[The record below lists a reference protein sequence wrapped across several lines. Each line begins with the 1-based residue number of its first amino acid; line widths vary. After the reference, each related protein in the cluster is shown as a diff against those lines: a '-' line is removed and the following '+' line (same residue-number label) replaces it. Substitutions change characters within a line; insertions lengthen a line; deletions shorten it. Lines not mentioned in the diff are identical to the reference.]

1 MRKFLLSTIAL
12 LMAVATMAGNG
23 SSKANAIDFDW
34 ANGNTHEA
42 GTLWYR
48 VNLSPI
54 SGMVDPTLALY
65 LTNLTDETAKVD
77 VTVSATV
84 TFLGQSR
91 TETQDLN
98 YLLNAGDY
106 KIFSKNVKQ
115 LLELGV
121 TDIYLELASDK
132 EIFLSA
138 KKYEQSEIV
147 DEACTKAISFDWAGV
162 EVTADSIWY
171 LMDLTEIKDQGDK
184 KLNFVVTN
192 LGAENAKVYFDL
204 SLDCPASNVLSYEWD
219 IPAGGE
225 MTEEFGKIFI
235 NNLDGNHV
243 YLKLKTNQ
251 ELNLKVDSVKV
262 EVIPENMREN
272 WSEDVT
278 LEVGKQYTFAGTKDF
293 VVNLS
298 ALAAGRGQGTE
309 FVVTNNAA
317 GKAKLT
323 KYISLTNPVEE
334 APITKV
340 LEVEAGASVTK
351 KISKLDAVTADKVY
365 VRFEADQ
372 EVTIEVK
379 HIVVN
384 EEVMN
389 AKPIVISTCE
399 TSEKL
404 DWNSVITQK
413 GAVTKWYEIDL
424 ASIKQNDEH
433 LQLSFTNKTENIV
446 VVMGEIL
453 ATCGAKDTIPYVV
466 PLLPG
471 QTVSQAINY
480 NMFAL
485 LPHPKHFYVSA
496 TVIPTTATSITDF
509 KDVRSKDD
517 IMAFVPTDLEMM
529 QAAEVELVASTVS
542 ALVDPTACNDA
553 ATILRGVKYE
563 QAGGTTKWYRV
574 TDDLLNSLSLIPDLA
589 FINNGKKAANVTIAA
604 TVDCEHATF
613 GMSTISVPTW
623 ADLTVYP
630 SRLIGNLLDKALNGD
645 VKEMY
650 LQVTTDQPIAF
661 GIDINYGFG
670 FGCDDA
676 RKFNWETGAT
686 IKAGDFQW
694 LEFDIT
700 SAKKNEQQVRLTLT
714 NESNSLAWVAMLV
727 SLTCPF
733 EVAVPV
739 VFPIPAGMS
748 VDKVIDYSY
757 FASTRL
763 DQLYVALVTEENI
776 SVKAVAEK
784 AQASAGDMAACANA
798 VEVKNGEAYVHNP
811 GTTWYKFDGSLFS
824 DISRLPKFRYA
835 AEGTTSVT
843 FGATVGCEYNIAT
856 RGTIKLPTTKGLEVS
871 FRMPG
876 AIFEALKRV
885 DNGEVDVVYLEL
897 TTDKQIKWGMD
908 MEYAGGCEKATV
920 LDFNQPIDI
929 DLQAGKDIWY
939 QVDLKQLKA
948 MGDKRINFNLNN
960 ASNEAVEVEIEVTPT
975 CPLLV
980 SAIKTVSVPAN
991 TNVPGFFPASTV
1003 TNLYDEVIAKFNVPE
1018 KISNNL
1024 PSQLQDDMVYFVRV
1038 RANGDLHIDNEGGDA
1053 PETVEP
1059 GCDKATLLDITSEI
1073 DVNDLETGWYVVDMT
1088 TITSDFTLKFINT
1101 SGANQ
1106 TLDMDFYSGCD
1117 TVAENMKDNWL
1128 TSYKDLVVP
1137 TTGLEQFVPYSMI
1150 ASYITMDEL
1159 YIYLVKEEGG
1169 EVDMACASAI
1179 LIDPTQP
1186 FEIKIEAG
1194 KEQWFKIAPQVFE
1207 NFNKNLRVKAVADKN
1222 ITVECA
1228 VATSCPALAI
1238 VPRSFDIVDDLSVDT
1253 LLTAGMIDMAW
1264 EKYGNKVEGID
1275 TAYIR
1280 VLANGNMTL
1289 QVTPEDVVIPEV
1301 PEGCE
1306 NATELDFSKT
1316 IKLSELKTGWYHVDL
1331 TPIKNG
1337 SVKKVSIN
1345 NDLGKETGVK
1355 FDIFRNCD
1363 PSSFLYTYTHAFSI
1377 GLFEQSIPSAAL
1389 SMLGS
1394 VDELY
1399 IYLTMDVDI
1408 LTCED
1413 AIEFDWTKGAVHAAD
1428 DTQWYHF
1435 DINPVKDNAQQVK
1448 LTFTNHS
1455 DNLSIVY
1462 GEVALHCP
1470 HKYSIPYALVVPAGM
1485 SIDKVVDYS
1494 VFAASRVEELYVKV
1508 HSTET
1513 IELGASSE
1521 SALVFDNTPCEN
1533 AAVVTSGVEYKQSAG
1548 TSWYK
1553 FSKELFMNTGK
1564 LPKFYFTTEAE
1575 GLTTITLGATVG
1587 CEYNIATKTIAV
1599 LPGSLNYAMVVPE
1612 QLFDVL
1618 DKMVNDEV
1626 TEVYVEMTTDKPVH
1640 FSVDMINN
1648 TDDACHSAELISI
1661 ENGIKLE
1668 ANVDKWYKIDFDVLK
1683 AMKSDL
1689 AVTVINPSGQP
1700 VDVDMELSPTCPVVI
1715 SLNKS
1720 ITIPGF
1726 SEATKII
1733 SQSLIAKIPGIPFY
1747 VRFTASADVEIQFS
1761 EYERVED
1768 PTVCQDAI
1776 SYIWGTDLKL
1786 TGNEDAWYKLAIAD
1800 LRGKNCDIT
1809 LSVTNTTT
1817 DTVSAAFE
1825 LYDTCPVDLP
1835 IVSMDKVEAAPN
1847 KTTTKTVSSSYL
1859 PDDVDTLYLHIRPTD
1874 ELIVNLSST
1883 CLPDPVLEYAYDT
1896 IADNICAN
1904 TEYVSPITSEK
1915 HMIATAVETWNDTVH
1930 VSAILDSVYTF
1941 VITPIVAPEVMTD
1954 PILASIY
1961 GTLPVLT
1968 PGKVP
1973 AVDVNAIIN
1982 YYAAIDTETIADVVS
1997 VEWDNTTVDC
2007 DATTHA
2013 MTLTVVD
2020 ACGNVLTSVHT
2031 FPVAA
2036 RKPGN
2041 VTNAYICSGDN
2052 YVWLG
2057 KPYNATGTYNVTLQD
2072 VNGCDSVETL
2082 NLTVLPGVQVS
2093 HDVDTICFGESYTW
2107 AVTGEIIHGQKA
2119 GTITR
2124 QVKENNFLGCDSI
2137 EANLSLVVLPE
2148 AKEEKLYASICLGE
2162 SYTWAANG
2170 QTYTP
2175 AAAGEYTYIY
2185 ITYQANGC
2193 VDTEYT
2199 LTLSAY
2205 EDASV
2210 NLNPVTLCYGE
2221 KYTWTLDG
2229 VTEVYDKSG
2238 TYTRQLSGCNATVTL
2253 ILTIL
2258 NEIPVTKFDTV
2269 VCYGEEVN
2277 WNGKTYNTT
2286 GQYTEVLSSQ
2296 HTGCDSVVTMNLTVL
2311 PKVADVYVYDT
2322 ICNGQTYTWQG
2333 KQYTTATT
2341 DQITLFDAN
2350 GCEYTEYLVLTVT
2363 QVPDVVEYDTICEGT
2378 GFMWENTMYFPTTS
2392 TKYTA
2397 EVTEPNG
2404 CKYSK
2409 TVYLTV
2415 LPITETIIRE
2425 TLCEGDSIL
2434 WQGQYITTAG
2444 DYTVALPSIHGC
2456 DSIVN
2461 LNVSFIPNGVD
2472 SVIYETICD
2481 NMTYQWNG
2489 ETLTQSGEYTK
2500 VLSGCNASVTL
2511 NLTVLSKPADKVT
2524 DVTLCS
2530 GETYTWLV
2538 NGVTYNA
2545 SATETVTKQD
2555 ANGCEYK
2562 EILNLTILPAPAD
2575 KVTDVTLCAGETY
2588 TWIVNGVTY
2597 NASATETVTKQDAN
2611 GCEYKEILN
2620 LTILPATVYEPVE
2633 QMTLCYG
2640 ESTVWNGITCNASKT
2655 YTYAVKNVLGCDSVV
2670 YTLNLTVLPA
2680 IKTVIEEVAIC
2691 YGETYS
2697 WHGKVYAATGMYPD
2711 TLVGAN
2717 NCDSIVTLHLI
2728 VMDEILPTVVNDT
2741 ICYGDTYTWNGNVL
2755 NTIGQYQDTLQST
2768 ITGCDSIVTLNL
2780 TVLAEIPVQTETASI
2795 PYGTTYTWAVN
2806 NQTYAATGIYSDTL
2820 TTAHGCDSVWI
2831 LDLTVENPVLVYAYD
2846 TINAFVCDGNVYE
2859 DPITKEQHIISSLV
2873 PSTLKWNDTVHVSAV
2888 LDSVY
2893 TINVTPVVAPMVM
2906 TDAIIATIP
2915 GATPVL
2921 TAGLMPDVTG
2931 TVAAIEAYYASID
2944 TEAISDVVSVA
2955 WDAANVNTAVPCGA
2969 TEFVMT
2975 LVVED
2980 ECDNVL
2986 TTVLTFPV
2994 APSASGSVENI
3005 TICHGETYTWL
3016 ANGVTYNASTTET
3029 VTLSNVNGCDSVVTL
3044 NLTVLPAIPV
3054 TYENAMICYG
3064 EDYPWYGGVYSATGQ
3079 YSVTLQSAQ
3088 GCDSV
3093 LTLNLVVLP
3102 EVVTLPAQDTT
3113 ICYGESFTWHG
3124 MTCDASKTYT
3134 YKEKNVLGC
3143 DSLIHTLNV
3152 HVLPAAYEV
3161 TKDTLVCAGETFVWN
3176 GQTCDATKAYTHT
3189 VKNVLGCD
3197 SIVYTLNVEFLPAAY
3212 DVTKDTLVCAGETF
3226 IWYGQTCDATK
3237 AYTHTVKNVLG
3248 CDSINYT
3255 LNVEMLPAAYDVTK
3269 DTVVCY
3275 GESFTWYGQTCDATK
3290 AYTHT
3295 VKNVLGCDSI
3305 NYTLN
3310 VEVLPAAYDV
3320 TKDTVVCYGES
3331 FTWYGQTCDATK
3343 TYTHTVKNVLGCDS
3357 INYTLN
3363 VEVLADAVTEYE
3375 EILVC
3380 ESDFP
3385 YEWRGEVLTAPGTYT
3400 VVEQYAA
3407 TGCDSVIHVLSIQT
3421 YVFSIPAV
3429 VTDPIAV
3436 CGNPVDVTA
3445 ATADIEAHIASESN
3459 YAPNATITWYIQ
3471 NNGTW
3476 VALTDQLLKGT
3487 DESVTLKYV
3496 ITSDCGELSDT
3507 FDAIPVEMPTPAND
3521 VDMDNI
3527 PVVSKYDNR
3536 VLLLHL
3542 NAILATHGW
3551 TPEPAD
3557 VKWYRVVNELDTYGE
3572 PGDDEFTGITGHY
3585 FNYADA
3591 SVMTGQYYA
3600 LIVHTTEGNADECDA
3615 YLRTEVITCTV
3626 NKVAPRLLSNV
3637 ARPDDNLTLINLNPE
3652 MITEIRVYSTT
3663 GELMA
3668 TYTADQVEEY
3678 IFKAAHV
3685 SGYYMVDVETQNDK
3699 VTLRYVVK

>member
-48 VNLSPI
+48 VNLSLI
-54 SGMVDPTLALY
+54 RGMVDPTLALY
-65 LTNLTDETAKVD
+65 LTNLTDEIAKVD

-84 TFLGQSR
+84 TFLGQSK

-98 YLLNAGDY
+98 YSLNAGDY

-138 KKYEQSEIV
+138 KKYEQFEIV
-147 DEACTKAISFDWAGV
+147 DEACTKAKDFKLMGENVPAGETWYRMNLA
-162 EVTADSIWY
+162 EVAADNQ
-171 LMDLTEIKDQGDK
+171 LD
-184 KLNFVVTN
+184 FVVANQGTVDAN
-192 LGAENAKVYFDL
+192 VAFTI
-204 SLDCPASNVLSYEWD
+204 SLDCPASTVWGHNWT
-219 IPAGGE
+219 IAGGDK
-225 MTEEFGKIFI
+225 MKEEFGRIFI
-235 NNLDGNHV
+235 DELAGGYV
-243 YLKLKTNQ
+243 YVKLVTDQPLKLSVEEKPAPPV
-251 ELNLKVDSVKV
+251 LNVTWDVD
-262 EVIPENMREN
+262 E
-272 WSEDVT
+272 T
-278 LEVGKQYTFAGTKDF
+278 LVAGEEYTFDGEF
-293 VVNLS
+293 VFDVAMTTLT
-298 ALAAGRGQGTE
+298 APRGMKAE
-309 FVVTNNAA
+309 FVVTNNGTADA
-317 GKAKLT
+317 TLT
-323 KYISLTNPVEE
+323 KQISFANPVKTT
-334 APITKV
+334 IDKV
-340 LEVEAGASVTK
+340 LPVTAGTSVTK
-351 KISKLDAVTADKVY
+351 EVMNNMAGLVKGEKAY
-365 VRFEADQ
+365 VRFVADQ
-372 EVTIEVK
+372 EVTVK
-379 HIVVN
+379 LNYVVVD
-384 EEVMN
+384 EEIMN

-517 IMAFVPTDLEMM
+517 IMAFVPTDLEVM

-1053 PETVEP
+1053 PEEIVP
-1059 GCDKATLLDITSEI
+1059 GCDNATPLDIMHEI
-1073 DVNDLETGWYVVDMT
+1073 DVKDLATGWYVVDMT
-1088 TITSDFTLKFINT
+1088 TITGDFTLKFINT
-1101 SGANQ
+1101 TGSNQ

-1117 TVAENMKDNWL
+1117 SVEATMKENWL
-1128 TSYKDLVVP
+1128 TSYENLVVP
-1137 TTGLEQFVPYSMI
+1137 TTGLEQYVPYSMI
-1150 ASYITMDEL
+1150 SSYITMDEL

-1222 ITVECA
+1222 ITVECSA
-1228 VATSCPALAI
+1228 ATSCPAL
-1238 VPRSFDIVDDLSVDT
+1238 VTVDKSFDIVDGLSVDT

-1264 EKYGNKVEGID
+1264 DKYGNKVEGID

-1363 PSSFLYTYTHAFSI
+1363 PSSFLYTYTHAFSV
-1377 GLFEQSIPSAAL
+1377 GLFDQSIPSAAL

-1455 DNLSIVY
+1455 DNLAIVY

-1513 IELGASSE
+1513 IELAARSE
-1521 SALVFDNTPCEN
+1521 SALVFDNTPCDN
-1533 AAVVTSGVEYKQSAG
+1533 AQEVVSGVEYKQAAG

-1612 QLFDVL
+1612 QLFDVF
-1618 DKMVNDEV
+1618 DKMVSDEV

-1776 SYIWGTDLKL
+1776 NYIWGTDLKL

-1874 ELIVNLSST
+1874 DLIVNLSST

-1896 IADNICAN
+1896 IADYICAN

-1930 VSAILDSVYTF
+1930 VSATLDSVYTF

-1954 PILASIY
+1954 SILASIY

-1968 PGKVP
+1968 PGQVP
-1973 AVDVNAIIN
+1973 TVDVTPIIN
-1982 YYAAIDTETIADVVS
+1982 YYAANDTETIADVVS
-1997 VEWDNTTVDC
+1997 VAWDNIAVDC

-2020 ACGNVLTSVHT
+2020 TCGNVLTSVHD

-2036 RKPGN
+2036 RKPGS
-2041 VTNAYICSGDN
+2041 VTNAYICDGDN
-2052 YVWLG
+2052 YIWKG
-2057 KPYNATGTYNVTLQD
+2057 QAYDSTGVYTMTLQD
-2072 VNGCDSVETL
+2072 VNGCDSVVTL
-2082 NLTVLPGVQVS
+2082 NLTVLP
-2093 HDVDTICFGESYTW
+2093 
-2107 AVTGEIIHGQKA
+2107 
-2119 GTITR
+2119 
-2124 QVKENNFLGCDSI
+2124 
-2137 EANLSLVVLPE
+2137 
-2148 AKEEKLYASICLGE
+2148 
-2162 SYTWAANG
+2162 
-2170 QTYTP
+2170 
-2175 AAAGEYTYIY
+2175 
-2185 ITYQANGC
+2185 
-2193 VDTEYT
+2193 
-2199 LTLSAY
+2199 
-2205 EDASV
+2205 
-2210 NLNPVTLCYGE
+2210 
-2221 KYTWTLDG
+2221 
-2229 VTEVYDKSG
+2229 
-2238 TYTRQLSGCNATVTL
+2238 ATV
-2253 ILTIL
+2253 
-2258 NEIPVTKFDTV
+2258 N
-2269 VCYGEEVN
+2269 
-2277 WNGKTYNTT
+2277 
-2286 GQYTEVLSSQ
+2286 
-2296 HTGCDSVVTMNLTVL
+2296 
-2311 PKVADVYVYDT
+2311 
-2322 ICNGQTYTWQG
+2322 
-2333 KQYTTATT
+2333 
-2341 DQITLFDAN
+2341 
-2350 GCEYTEYLVLTVT
+2350 
-2363 QVPDVVEYDTICEGT
+2363 
-2378 GFMWENTMYFPTTS
+2378 
-2392 TKYTA
+2392 
-2397 EVTEPNG
+2397 
-2404 CKYSK
+2404 
-2409 TVYLTV
+2409 
-2415 LPITETIIRE
+2415 
-2425 TLCEGDSIL
+2425 
-2434 WQGQYITTAG
+2434 
-2444 DYTVALPSIHGC
+2444 
-2456 DSIVN
+2456 
-2461 LNVSFIPNGVD
+2461 
-2472 SVIYETICD
+2472 
-2481 NMTYQWNG
+2481 
-2489 ETLTQSGEYTK
+2489 
-2500 VLSGCNASVTL
+2500 
-2511 NLTVLSKPADKVT
+2511 
-2524 DVTLCS
+2524 
-2530 GETYTWLV
+2530 
-2538 NGVTYNA
+2538 
-2545 SATETVTKQD
+2545 
-2555 ANGCEYK
+2555 
-2562 EILNLTILPAPAD
+2562 APA
-2575 KVTDVTLCAGETY
+2575 
-2588 TWIVNGVTY
+2588 
-2597 NASATETVTKQDAN
+2597 
-2611 GCEYKEILN
+2611 EY
-2620 LTILPATVYEPVE
+2620 
-2633 QMTLCYG
+2633 MTLCDG
-2640 ESTVWNGITCNASKT
+2640 ESVVWNGMTCNTSKA

-2680 IKTVIEEVAIC
+2680 IPVTYENATIC
-2691 YGETYS
+2691 YGETYT
-2697 WHGKVYAATGMYPD
+2697 WNGQVYAATGMYSD
-2711 TLVGAN
+2711 TLLSTNG
-2717 NCDSIVTLHLI
+2717 CDSIITLNLI
-2728 VMDEILPTVVNDT
+2728 VKDEILPVVVNDT
-2741 ICYGDTYTWNGNVL
+2741 ICYGDIYTWNGQVL
-2755 NTIGQYQDTLQST
+2755 NATGQYYDTLT
-2768 ITGCDSIVTLNL
+2768 TVHGCDSIVTLNL

-2831 LDLTVENPVLVYAYD
+2831 LNLTVEAPVLVYAYD

-2873 PSTLKWNDTVHVSAV
+2873 PSTLKWNDTVHVSVV

-2893 TINVTPVVAPMVM
+2893 TINVTPVVAPEVM
-2906 TDAIIATIP
+2906 TEAILATIP

-2931 TVAAIEAYYASID
+2931 TVAAIEAYYAGID

-2955 WDAANVNTAVPCGA
+2955 WDATSVNTAVPCGA
-2969 TEFVMT
+2969 TAFTMT

-2994 APSASGSVENI
+2994 TSSSTSVSVENV

-3016 ANGVTYNASTTET
+3016 ANGVTYNATTTDT
-3029 VTLSNVNGCDSVVTL
+3029 VTLSNVIGCDSVVALNLTVRPAVPVTYENAMICFGEDYPWYGSVYTATGQYSVTLQDVNGCDSVVTL
-3044 NLTVLPAIPV
+3044 NLT
-3054 TYENAMICYG
+3054 
-3064 EDYPWYGGVYSATGQ
+3064 
-3079 YSVTLQSAQ
+3079 
-3088 GCDSV
+3088 
-3093 LTLNLVVLP
+3093 VLP

-3143 DSLIHTLNV
+3143 DSLIYTMNV
-3152 HVLPAAYEV
+3152 HVLPAAYGV

-3237 AYTHTVKNVLG
+3237 TYTHTVKNVLG
-3248 CDSINYT
+3248 CDSIYYT
-3255 LNVEMLPAAYDVTK
+3255 LNVEFLPAAYDVTK

-3385 YEWRGEVLTAPGTYT
+3385 YVWRGEVLTAPGTYT

-3421 YVFSIPAV
+3421 YVLSIPAV

-3600 LIVHTTEGNADECDA
+3600 LIVHTTEGNAEECDS
-3615 YLRTEVITCTV
+3615 YMRTEVITCTV

-3668 TYTADQVEEY
+3668 TYTADQVEEF

-3685 SGYYMVDVETQNDK
+3685 SGYYMVDVETEDNK

>member
-48 VNLSPI
+48 VDLSPI

-65 LTNLTDETAKVD
+65 LTNLAEETANVD

-84 TFLGQSR
+84 TKFGVSK

-98 YLLNAGDY
+98 YSLNAGDY

-138 KKYEQSEIV
+138 KKYEQFEIV
-147 DEACTKAISFDWAGV
+147 DEACTKAKDFNLTGEDVLAG
-162 EVTADSIWY
+162 ETWYRMNLADVPSGKQ
-171 LMDLTEIKDQGDK
+171 LD
-184 KLNFVVTN
+184 FVVANQGSTDAN
-192 LGAENAKVYFDL
+192 VAFTI
-204 SLDCPASNVLSYEWD
+204 SLDCPASAVWGYNWT
-219 IPAGGE
+219 IAGGSE
-225 MTEEFGKIFI
+225 MKEEFGRIFI
-235 NNLDGNHV
+235 DELAGGYVYVKLVTDQPLVLSVEEKPAPPALNVTWDVDEELVEGNA
-243 YLKLKTNQ
+243 
-251 ELNLKVDSVKV
+251 
-262 EVIPENMREN
+262 
-272 WSEDVT
+272 
-278 LEVGKQYTFAGTKDF
+278 YTFDGEF
-293 VVNLS
+293 VFEVPMATLS
-298 ALAAGRGQGTE
+298 APLGMKAE
-309 FVVTNNAA
+309 FVVTNNGSADVTLTKQISFVNPVQTTIDKVLPVAA
-317 GKAKLT
+317 GT
-323 KYISLTNPVEE
+323 
-334 APITKV
+334 
-340 LEVEAGASVTK
+340 SVTK
-351 KISKLDAVTADKVY
+351 EVVNNMAGVISSDVAY
-365 VRFEADQ
+365 IRFEATGEVTVQLNYVVVDQ
-372 EVTIEVK
+372 EVVD
-379 HIVVN
+379 
-384 EEVMN
+384 

-404 DWNSVITQK
+404 NWNSVVTQK
-413 GAVTKWYEIDL
+413 GMETKWYEIDL

-453 ATCGAKDTIPYVV
+453 PSCDSETSVPYVCPV
-466 PLLPG
+466 LPG
-471 QTVSQAINY
+471 QTLSQTFNY

-496 TVIPTTATSITDF
+496 TVLPTTATSITDF

-517 IMAFVPTDLEMM
+517 IMAFVPSDLETL
-529 QAAEVELVASTVS
+529 QAAEVELVANTVS

-553 ATILRGVKYE
+553 TTIVKGVKYE
-563 QAGGTTKWYRV
+563 QAAGTTKWYRV
-574 TDDLLNSLSLIPDLA
+574 TDNLLHSLSLSPDLA
-589 FINNGKKAANVTIAA
+589 FINNGKQAANVTIAA

-613 GMSTISVPTW
+613 GMSTISLPTW

-645 VKEMY
+645 VEEMY

-661 GIDINYGFG
+661 GLDINYGFG
-670 FGCDDA
+670 LGCDDA
-676 RKFNWETGAT
+676 REFDWTKGAV
-686 IKAGDFQW
+686 IEKGDAQW
-694 LEFDIT
+694 LSFDIT
-700 SAKKNEQQVRLTLT
+700 SAKNNKQQVRLTLT
-714 NESNSLAWVAMLV
+714 NESNSLAWVAMLT

-733 EVAVPV
+733 EVALPM
-739 VFPIPAGMS
+739 VFAIPAGMS
-748 VDKVIDYSY
+748 IDKVIDYSY
-757 FASTRL
+757 FATTRL
-763 DQLYVALVTEENI
+763 DQLYVALITEEKI
-776 SVKAVAEK
+776 SLKAVAEA
-784 AQASAGDMAACANA
+784 AQASAGDMAACADA

-835 AEGTTSVT
+835 AEATTSMT

-856 RGTIKLPTTKGLEVS
+856 RGTIKMPTTKGLEVS
-871 FRMPG
+871 FRLPG
-876 AIFEALKRV
+876 VIFEALKRV
-885 DNGEVDVVYLEL
+885 DNGEADVVYLEL

-908 MEYAGGCEKATV
+908 MEYAGGCEKATA
-920 LDFNQPIDI
+920 LDFNQPINI
-929 DLQAGKDIWY
+929 DLKAGKDIWY

-960 ASNEAVEVEIEVTPT
+960 ASSEAVEVEIEVTPT

-980 SAIKTVSVPAN
+980 SAIKTVAVPAN
-991 TNVPGFFPASTV
+991 TNLPGFFPASTV
-1003 TNLYDEVIAKFNVPE
+1003 INLYDEVIAKFNVPE
-1018 KISNNL
+1018 KIANNL

-1053 PETVEP
+1053 PDVVVP
-1059 GCDKATLLDITSEI
+1059 GCDKATALDITNEI
-1073 DVNDLETGWYVVDMT
+1073 DVNDIETGWYVVDMT
-1088 TITSDFTLKFINT
+1088 TITGDFTLKFINST
-1101 SGANQ
+1101 GANQ
-1106 TLDMDFYSGCD
+1106 TLDMDFYKGCD
-1117 TVAENMKDNWL
+1117 SVEATMKDNWL
-1128 TSYKDLVVP
+1128 TSYNLVVP
-1137 TTGLEQFVPYSMI
+1137 TTGIEQKVPYSMI
-1150 ASYITMDEL
+1150 SSYITMDEL
-1159 YIYLVKEEGG
+1159 YIYIVKQEGG
-1169 EVDMACASAI
+1169 EVDMACATAE
-1179 LIDPTQP
+1179 LLDPYAG
-1186 FEIKIEAG
+1186 FEIKLEAG
-1194 KEQWFKIAPQVFE
+1194 KEQWFKIAPQAFKD
-1207 NFNKNLRVKAVADKN
+1207 FTKNLRVKAEADKN

-1228 VATSCPALAI
+1228 AATSCPGILSPAQSFSLA
-1238 VPRSFDIVDDLSVDT
+1238 DGLSVDT
-1253 LLTAGMIDMAW
+1253 LLTSGMINMAW
-1264 EKYGNKVEGID
+1264 DKYGDKVEGVD
-1275 TAYIR
+1275 TAY
-1280 VLANGNMTL
+1280 VHVVANGNLTL
-1289 QVTPEDVVIPEV
+1289 KVTPEDVIIPEV
-1301 PEGCE
+1301 PDGCE
-1306 NATELDFSKT
+1306 NAAELDFSKT
-1316 IKLSELKTGWYHVDL
+1316 INLSELKTGWYHVDL

-1337 SVKKVSIN
+1337 SVKAVSIN

-1363 PSSFLYTYTHAFSI
+1363 PSSFLYTYTHAFNV

-1428 DTQWYHF
+1428 ESQWYHF
-1435 DINPVKDNAQQVK
+1435 DINPVEANAQQVK

-1455 DNLSIVY
+1455 NNIAIIY

-1494 VFAASRVEELYVKV
+1494 VFASSRVEELYVKV

-1513 IELGASSE
+1513 IELAASSE
-1521 SALVFDNTPCEN
+1521 SALVFDNTPCDN
-1533 AAVVTSGVEYKQSAG
+1533 ATVVMSGVEYKQTAG

-1564 LPKFYFTTEAE
+1564 LPKFYFTTEEE
-1575 GLTTITLGATVG
+1575 GLTTITVGATVG

-1612 QLFDVL
+1612 QMFDVW
-1618 DKMVNDEV
+1618 DKLVSDDV
-1626 TEVYVEMTTDKPVH
+1626 TEVYVELTTNKAVH

-1648 TDDACHSAELISI
+1648 TDDACHDAELISVA
-1661 ENGIKLE
+1661 NGIQLE
-1668 ANVDKWYKIDFDVLK
+1668 ANQDKWYKIDFDVLQ
-1683 AMKSDL
+1683 AMNSDV

-1700 VDVDMELSPTCPVVI
+1700 VDVAMELSPTCPVVI
-1715 SLNKS
+1715 SANKT

-1733 SQSLIAKIPGIPFY
+1733 SKSIISKIPGIPFY
-1747 VRFTASADVEIQFS
+1747 VRFKASADVEVQFS

-1776 SYIWGTDLKL
+1776 NYIWGTDLQL

-1809 LSVTNTTT
+1809 LSVTNSTA

-1825 LYDTCPVDLP
+1825 LYDSCPVDLP
-1835 IVSMDKVEAAPN
+1835 IVSMEKVEAAPN
-1847 KTTTKTVSSSYL
+1847 QTTIKTVSSSYL

-1874 ELIVNLSST
+1874 DLIVHLSST

-1896 IADNICAN
+1896 IADYICAN

-1930 VSAILDSVYTF
+1930 VSATLDSVYTF

-1954 PILASIY
+1954 SILASIY

-1968 PGKVP
+1968 PGQVP
-1973 AVDVNAIIN
+1973 TVDVTPIIN
-1982 YYAAIDTETIADVVS
+1982 YYAANDTETIADVVS
-1997 VEWDNTTVDC
+1997 VAWDNIAVDC

-2020 ACGNVLTSVHT
+2020 TCGNVLTSVHD

-2036 RKPGN
+2036 RKPGS
-2041 VTNAYICSGDN
+2041 VTNAYICDGDN
-2052 YVWLG
+2052 YIWKG
-2057 KPYNATGTYNVTLQD
+2057 QAYDSTGVYTMTLQD
-2072 VNGCDSVETL
+2072 VNGCDSVVTL
-2082 NLTVLPGVQVS
+2082 NLTVLP
-2093 HDVDTICFGESYTW
+2093 
-2107 AVTGEIIHGQKA
+2107 
-2119 GTITR
+2119 
-2124 QVKENNFLGCDSI
+2124 
-2137 EANLSLVVLPE
+2137 
-2148 AKEEKLYASICLGE
+2148 
-2162 SYTWAANG
+2162 
-2170 QTYTP
+2170 
-2175 AAAGEYTYIY
+2175 
-2185 ITYQANGC
+2185 
-2193 VDTEYT
+2193 
-2199 LTLSAY
+2199 
-2205 EDASV
+2205 
-2210 NLNPVTLCYGE
+2210 
-2221 KYTWTLDG
+2221 
-2229 VTEVYDKSG
+2229 
-2238 TYTRQLSGCNATVTL
+2238 ATV
-2253 ILTIL
+2253 
-2258 NEIPVTKFDTV
+2258 N
-2269 VCYGEEVN
+2269 
-2277 WNGKTYNTT
+2277 
-2286 GQYTEVLSSQ
+2286 
-2296 HTGCDSVVTMNLTVL
+2296 
-2311 PKVADVYVYDT
+2311 
-2322 ICNGQTYTWQG
+2322 
-2333 KQYTTATT
+2333 
-2341 DQITLFDAN
+2341 
-2350 GCEYTEYLVLTVT
+2350 
-2363 QVPDVVEYDTICEGT
+2363 
-2378 GFMWENTMYFPTTS
+2378 
-2392 TKYTA
+2392 
-2397 EVTEPNG
+2397 
-2404 CKYSK
+2404 
-2409 TVYLTV
+2409 
-2415 LPITETIIRE
+2415 
-2425 TLCEGDSIL
+2425 
-2434 WQGQYITTAG
+2434 
-2444 DYTVALPSIHGC
+2444 
-2456 DSIVN
+2456 
-2461 LNVSFIPNGVD
+2461 
-2472 SVIYETICD
+2472 
-2481 NMTYQWNG
+2481 
-2489 ETLTQSGEYTK
+2489 
-2500 VLSGCNASVTL
+2500 
-2511 NLTVLSKPADKVT
+2511 
-2524 DVTLCS
+2524 
-2530 GETYTWLV
+2530 
-2538 NGVTYNA
+2538 
-2545 SATETVTKQD
+2545 
-2555 ANGCEYK
+2555 
-2562 EILNLTILPAPAD
+2562 APA
-2575 KVTDVTLCAGETY
+2575 
-2588 TWIVNGVTY
+2588 
-2597 NASATETVTKQDAN
+2597 
-2611 GCEYKEILN
+2611 EY
-2620 LTILPATVYEPVE
+2620 
-2633 QMTLCYG
+2633 MTLCDG
-2640 ESTVWNGITCNASKT
+2640 ESVVWNGMTCNTSKA

-2680 IKTVIEEVAIC
+2680 IPVTYENATIC
-2691 YGETYS
+2691 YGETYT
-2697 WHGKVYAATGMYPD
+2697 WNGQVYAATGMYSD
-2711 TLVGAN
+2711 TLLSTNG
-2717 NCDSIVTLHLI
+2717 CDSIITLNLI
-2728 VMDEILPTVVNDT
+2728 VKDEILPVVANDT
-2741 ICYGDTYTWNGNVL
+2741 ICYGDIYTWNGQVL
-2755 NTIGQYQDTLQST
+2755 NATGQYYDTLT
-2768 ITGCDSIVTLNL
+2768 TVHGCDSIVTLNL

-2831 LDLTVENPVLVYAYD
+2831 LDLTVEAPVLVYAYD

-2873 PSTLKWNDTVHVSAV
+2873 PSTLKWNDTVHVSVV

-2893 TINVTPVVAPMVM
+2893 TINVTPVVAPEVM
-2906 TDAIIATIP
+2906 TEAILATIP

-2931 TVAAIEAYYASID
+2931 TVAAIEAYYAGID

-2955 WDAANVNTAVPCGA
+2955 WDATSVNTAVPCGA
-2969 TEFVMT
+2969 TAFTMT

-2994 APSASGSVENI
+2994 TPSSTSVSVENV

-3016 ANGVTYNASTTET
+3016 ANGVTYNATTTDT
-3029 VTLSNVNGCDSVVTL
+3029 VTLSNVNGCDSVVAL
-3044 NLTVLPAIPV
+3044 NLTVRPAVPV

-3064 EDYPWYGGVYSATGQ
+3064 EDYPWYGSVYTATGQ
-3079 YSVTLQSAQ
+3079 YSVTLQDVN

-3093 LTLNLVVLP
+3093 VTLNLTVLP

-3124 MTCDASKTYT
+3124 LTCDASKTYT

-3143 DSLIHTLNV
+3143 DSLIYTMNV

-3255 LNVEMLPAAYDVTK
+3255 LNVEFLPAVYEVTK
-3269 DTVVCY
+3269 DTLVCY
-3275 GESFTWYGQTCDATK
+3275 GETFIWNGQTCDATK

-3305 NYTLN
+3305 IYTLN
-3310 VEVLPAAYDV
+3310 VEVLPAV
-3320 TKDTVVCYGES
+3320 QEFESDTVICYGES
-3331 FTWYGQTCDATK
+3331 ILWNGQTCDATMA
-3343 TYTHTVKNVLGCDS
+3343 YTHTVKNVLGCDS
-3357 INYTLN
+3357 IIYTLY
-3363 VEVLADAVTEYE
+3363 VEVLPEATTEYE
-3375 EILVC
+3375 DMIVC
-3380 ESDFP
+3380 EGDLP
-3385 YEWRGEVLTAPGTYT
+3385 IVWRGQVCATVGTYT
-3400 VVEQYAA
+3400 VVDTYAN
-3407 TGCDSVIHVLSIQT
+3407 TGCDSVIHILNLQT
-3421 YVFSIPAV
+3421 YVLTTPAYV
-3429 VTDPIAV
+3429 NTPVAV

-3445 ATADIEAHIASESN
+3445 ATADIKAHIASESN
-3459 YAPNATITWYIQ
+3459 YAPNATVTWYIQ
-3471 NNGTW
+3471 KNGTW
-3476 VALTDQLLKGT
+3476 AALTEQLLKGT

-3496 ITSDCGELSDT
+3496 IASDCGEVSDT

-3527 PVVSKYDNR
+3527 QVVSKYDNR

-3551 TPEPAD
+3551 TPEPAE
-3557 VKWYRVVNELDTYGE
+3557 VKWYRVVNELDTYGQ

-3591 SVMTGQYYA
+3591 SVMAGQYYA
-3600 LIVHTTEGNADECDA
+3600 LIVHTTEGNAEECDT
-3615 YLRTEVITCTV
+3615 YMRTEVITCTV
-3626 NKVAPRLLSNV
+3626 NKVTPRLLSNV

-3668 TYTADQVEEY
+3668 TYTADQVEEF

-3685 SGYYMVDVETQNDK
+3685 SGYYMVDVETEDNK

>member
-98 YLLNAGDY
+98 YSLNAGDY

-138 KKYEQSEIV
+138 KKYEQFEIV
-147 DEACTKAISFDWAGV
+147 DEACTKAKDFKLTGEDVLAG
-162 EVTADSIWY
+162 ETWYRMNLADVPIGKQ
-171 LMDLTEIKDQGDK
+171 LD
-184 KLNFVVTN
+184 FVVANQGSTDAN
-192 LGAENAKVYFDL
+192 VAFTI
-204 SLDCPASNVLSYEWD
+204 SLDCPASAVWGYNWT
-219 IPAGGE
+219 IAGGSE
-225 MTEEFGKIFI
+225 MKEEFGRIFI
-235 NNLDGNHV
+235 DELAGGYV
-243 YLKLKTNQ
+243 YVKLVTDQPLVLSVDTISAPPALNVTWDVDK
-251 ELNLKVDSVKV
+251 ELV
-262 EVIPENMREN
+262 E
-272 WSEDVT
+272 
-278 LEVGKQYTFAGTKDF
+278 GQAYTFDGEF
-293 VVNLS
+293 VFEVPMATLS
-298 ALAAGRGQGTE
+298 APLGKKAE
-309 FVVTNNAA
+309 FVVTNNGSADVTLTKQISFVNPVQTTIDKVLPVAA
-317 GKAKLT
+317 GT
-323 KYISLTNPVEE
+323 
-334 APITKV
+334 
-340 LEVEAGASVTK
+340 SVTK
-351 KISKLDAVTADKVY
+351 EVVNNMAGVISSDVAY
-365 VRFEADQ
+365 IRFEATGEVTVQLNYVVVDQ
-372 EVTIEVK
+372 EVVD
-379 HIVVN
+379 
-384 EEVMN
+384 

-404 DWNSVITQK
+404 NWNSVVTQK
-413 GAVTKWYEIDL
+413 GMETKWYEIDL

-496 TVIPTTATSITDF
+496 TMMPTTATSLAELKNI
-509 KDVRSKDD
+509 RSKDD
-517 IMAFVPTDLEMM
+517 IMAFVPTDLEVI

-542 ALVDPTACNDA
+542 ALIDPTACNDA

-686 IKAGDFQW
+686 IKSGDFQW

-929 DLQAGKDIWY
+929 DLKAGKDIWY

-960 ASNEAVEVEIEVTPT
+960 ASSEDVEVEIEVTPT
-975 CPLLV
+975 CPLIV

-1018 KISNNL
+1018 KITNNL

-1053 PETVEP
+1053 PEEVEP
-1059 GCDKATLLDITSEI
+1059 GCDKATPLDITQAI
-1073 DVNDLETGWYVVDMT
+1073 DVKNLNTGWYVVDMT
-1088 TITSDFTLKFINT
+1088 TITGDFTLKFINT
-1101 SGANQ
+1101 TGSNQ

-1159 YIYLVKEEGG
+1159 YIYIVKEEGG
-1169 EVDMACASAI
+1169 EVDMACATAI

-1207 NFNKNLRVKAVADKN
+1207 NFDKNLRVKAVADKN

-1228 VATSCPALAI
+1228 VATSCPALAT
-1238 VPRSFDIVDDLSVDT
+1238 VPKSFDIVDGLSVDT

-1264 EKYGNKVEGID
+1264 EKYGNNVEGID

-1316 IKLSELKTGWYHVDL
+1316 INLSTLKTGWYHVDL

-1337 SVKKVSIN
+1337 SVKVVSIN

-1363 PSSFLYTYTHAFSI
+1363 PSSFLYTYTHAFSV

-1455 DNLSIVY
+1455 DNLAIVY

-1533 AAVVTSGVEYKQSAG
+1533 ATVVTSGVEYKQSAG

-1761 EYERVED
+1761 EYERVDD
-1768 PTVCQDAI
+1768 PTICQDAI
-1776 SYIWGTDLKL
+1776 NYIWGTDLKL

-1915 HMIATAVETWNDTVH
+1915 HMIGSAVETWNDTVH

-1954 PILASIY
+1954 SILASIY

-1973 AVDVNAIIN
+1973 AVDVNSIIN

-2093 HDVDTICFGESYTW
+2093 YDVDTICFGESYTW

-2210 NLNPVTLCYGE
+2210 NLNPVTLCYG
-2221 KYTWTLDG
+2221 
-2229 VTEVYDKSG
+2229 
-2238 TYTRQLSGCNATVTL
+2238 
-2253 ILTIL
+2253 
-2258 NEIPVTKFDTV
+2258 
-2269 VCYGEEVN
+2269 
-2277 WNGKTYNTT
+2277 
-2286 GQYTEVLSSQ
+2286 
-2296 HTGCDSVVTMNLTVL
+2296 
-2311 PKVADVYVYDT
+2311 
-2322 ICNGQTYTWQG
+2322 
-2333 KQYTTATT
+2333 
-2341 DQITLFDAN
+2341 
-2350 GCEYTEYLVLTVT
+2350 
-2363 QVPDVVEYDTICEGT
+2363 
-2378 GFMWENTMYFPTTS
+2378 
-2392 TKYTA
+2392 
-2397 EVTEPNG
+2397 
-2404 CKYSK
+2404 
-2409 TVYLTV
+2409 
-2415 LPITETIIRE
+2415 
-2425 TLCEGDSIL
+2425 
-2434 WQGQYITTAG
+2434 
-2444 DYTVALPSIHGC
+2444 
-2456 DSIVN
+2456 
-2461 LNVSFIPNGVD
+2461 
-2472 SVIYETICD
+2472 
-2481 NMTYQWNG
+2481 
-2489 ETLTQSGEYTK
+2489 
-2500 VLSGCNASVTL
+2500 
-2511 NLTVLSKPADKVT
+2511 
-2524 DVTLCS
+2524 
-2530 GETYTWLV
+2530 
-2538 NGVTYNA
+2538 
-2545 SATETVTKQD
+2545 
-2555 ANGCEYK
+2555 
-2562 EILNLTILPAPAD
+2562 
-2575 KVTDVTLCAGETY
+2575 
-2588 TWIVNGVTY
+2588 
-2597 NASATETVTKQDAN
+2597 
-2611 GCEYKEILN
+2611 
-2620 LTILPATVYEPVE
+2620 
-2633 QMTLCYG
+2633 
-2640 ESTVWNGITCNASKT
+2640 
-2655 YTYAVKNVLGCDSVV
+2655 
-2670 YTLNLTVLPA
+2670 
-2680 IKTVIEEVAIC
+2680 
-2691 YGETYS
+2691 
-2697 WHGKVYAATGMYPD
+2697 
-2711 TLVGAN
+2711 
-2717 NCDSIVTLHLI
+2717 
-2728 VMDEILPTVVNDT
+2728 
-2741 ICYGDTYTWNGNVL
+2741 DTYTWNGNVL
-2755 NTIGQYQDTLQST
+2755 NTTGQYQDTLQST

-2806 NQTYAATGIYSDTL
+2806 NQTYAATGIYRDTL

-2906 TDAIIATIP
+2906 TEAILATIP

-2955 WDAANVNTAVPCGA
+2955 WDAASVNTAVPCGA

-2986 TTVLTFPV
+2986 TTVLTFLV
-2994 APSASGSVENI
+2994 TPSSTSVSVENV

-3016 ANGVTYNASTTET
+3016 ANGVTYNATTTDT
-3029 VTLSNVNGCDSVVTL
+3029 VTLSNVNGCDSVVAL
-3044 NLTVLPAIPV
+3044 NLTVRPAVPV
-3054 TYENAMICYG
+3054 TYENAMICFG
-3064 EDYPWYGGVYSATGQ
+3064 EDYPWYGSVYTATGQ
-3079 YSVTLQSAQ
+3079 YSVTLQDVN

-3093 LTLNLVVLP
+3093 VTLNLTVLP

-3237 AYTHTVKNVLG
+3237 TYTHTVKNVLG

-3385 YEWRGEVLTAPGTYT
+3385 YVWRGEVLTAPGTYT

-3476 VALTDQLLKGT
+3476 VTLTDQLLKGT

-3591 SVMTGQYYA
+3591 SVMAGQYYA

-3668 TYTADQVEEY
+3668 TYTADQVEEF

>member
-48 VNLSPI
+48 VDLSPI

-65 LTNLTDETAKVD
+65 LTNLAEETANVD

-84 TFLGQSR
+84 TKFGVSK

-98 YLLNAGDY
+98 YSLNAGDY

-138 KKYEQSEIV
+138 KKYEQFEIV
-147 DEACTKAISFDWAGV
+147 DEACTKAKDFNLTGEDVLAG
-162 EVTADSIWY
+162 ETWYRMNLADVPSGKQ
-171 LMDLTEIKDQGDK
+171 LD
-184 KLNFVVTN
+184 FVVANQGSTDAN
-192 LGAENAKVYFDL
+192 VAFTI
-204 SLDCPASNVLSYEWD
+204 SLDCPASAVWGYNWT
-219 IPAGGE
+219 IAGGSE
-225 MTEEFGKIFI
+225 MKEEFGRIFI
-235 NNLDGNHV
+235 DELAGGYVYVKLVTDQPLVLSVEEKPAPPALNVTWDVDEELVEGNA
-243 YLKLKTNQ
+243 
-251 ELNLKVDSVKV
+251 
-262 EVIPENMREN
+262 
-272 WSEDVT
+272 
-278 LEVGKQYTFAGTKDF
+278 YTFDGEF
-293 VVNLS
+293 VFEVPMATLS
-298 ALAAGRGQGTE
+298 APLGMKAE
-309 FVVTNNAA
+309 FVVTNNGSADVTLTKQISFVNPVQTTIDKVLPVAA
-317 GKAKLT
+317 GT
-323 KYISLTNPVEE
+323 
-334 APITKV
+334 
-340 LEVEAGASVTK
+340 SVTK
-351 KISKLDAVTADKVY
+351 EVVNNMAGVISSDVAY
-365 VRFEADQ
+365 IRFEATGEVTVQLNYVVVDQ
-372 EVTIEVK
+372 EVVD
-379 HIVVN
+379 
-384 EEVMN
+384 

-404 DWNSVITQK
+404 NWNSVVTQK
-413 GAVTKWYEIDL
+413 GMETKWYEIDL

-453 ATCGAKDTIPYVV
+453 PSCDSETSVPYVCPV
-466 PLLPG
+466 LPG
-471 QTVSQAINY
+471 QTLSQTFNY

-496 TVIPTTATSITDF
+496 TVLPTTATSITDF

-517 IMAFVPTDLEMM
+517 IMAFVPSDLETL
-529 QAAEVELVASTVS
+529 QAAEVELVANTVS

-553 ATILRGVKYE
+553 TTIVKGVKYE
-563 QAGGTTKWYRV
+563 QAAGTTKWYRV
-574 TDDLLNSLSLIPDLA
+574 TDNLLHSLSLSPDLA
-589 FINNGKKAANVTIAA
+589 FINNGKQAANVTIAA

-613 GMSTISVPTW
+613 GMSTISLPTW

-645 VKEMY
+645 VEEMY

-661 GIDINYGFG
+661 GLDINYGFG
-670 FGCDDA
+670 LGCDDA
-676 RKFNWETGAT
+676 REFDWTKGAV
-686 IKAGDFQW
+686 IEKGDAQW
-694 LEFDIT
+694 LSFDIT
-700 SAKKNEQQVRLTLT
+700 SAKNNKQQVRLTLT
-714 NESNSLAWVAMLV
+714 NESNSLAWVAMLT

-733 EVAVPV
+733 EVALPM
-739 VFPIPAGMS
+739 VFAIPAGMS
-748 VDKVIDYSY
+748 IDKVIDYSY
-757 FASTRL
+757 FATTRL
-763 DQLYVALVTEENI
+763 DQLYVALITEEKI
-776 SVKAVAEK
+776 SLKAVAEA
-784 AQASAGDMAACANA
+784 AQASAGDMAACADA

-835 AEGTTSVT
+835 AEATTSMT

-856 RGTIKLPTTKGLEVS
+856 RGTIKMPTTKGLEVS
-871 FRMPG
+871 FRLPG
-876 AIFEALKRV
+876 VIFEALKRV
-885 DNGEVDVVYLEL
+885 DNGEADVVYLEL

-908 MEYAGGCEKATV
+908 MEYAGGCEKATA
-920 LDFNQPIDI
+920 LDFNQPINI
-929 DLQAGKDIWY
+929 DLKAGKDIWY

-960 ASNEAVEVEIEVTPT
+960 ASSEAVEVEIEVTPT

-980 SAIKTVSVPAN
+980 SAIKTVAVPAN
-991 TNVPGFFPASTV
+991 TNLPGFFPASTV
-1003 TNLYDEVIAKFNVPE
+1003 INLYDEVIAKFNVPE
-1018 KISNNL
+1018 KIVNNL

-1053 PETVEP
+1053 PDVVVP
-1059 GCDKATLLDITSEI
+1059 GCDKATALDITNEI
-1073 DVNDLETGWYVVDMT
+1073 DVNDIETGWYVVDMT
-1088 TITSDFTLKFINT
+1088 TITGDFTLKFINST
-1101 SGANQ
+1101 GANQ
-1106 TLDMDFYSGCD
+1106 TLDMDFYKGCD
-1117 TVAENMKDNWL
+1117 SVEATMKDNWL
-1128 TSYKDLVVP
+1128 TSYNLVVP
-1137 TTGLEQFVPYSMI
+1137 TTGIEQKVPYSMI
-1150 ASYITMDEL
+1150 SSYITMDEL
-1159 YIYLVKEEGG
+1159 YIYIVKQEGG
-1169 EVDMACASAI
+1169 EVDMACATAE
-1179 LIDPTQP
+1179 LLDPYAG
-1186 FEIKIEAG
+1186 FEIKLEAG
-1194 KEQWFKIAPQVFE
+1194 KEQWFKIAPQAFKD
-1207 NFNKNLRVKAVADKN
+1207 FTKNLRVKAEADKN

-1228 VATSCPALAI
+1228 AATSCPGILSPAQSFSLA
-1238 VPRSFDIVDDLSVDT
+1238 DGLSVDT
-1253 LLTAGMIDMAW
+1253 LLTSGMINMAW
-1264 EKYGNKVEGID
+1264 DKYGDKVEGVD
-1275 TAYIR
+1275 TAY
-1280 VLANGNMTL
+1280 VHVVANGNLTL
-1289 QVTPEDVVIPEV
+1289 KVTPEDVIIPEV
-1301 PEGCE
+1301 PDGCE
-1306 NATELDFSKT
+1306 NAAELDFSKT
-1316 IKLSELKTGWYHVDL
+1316 INLSELTTGWYHVDL

-1337 SVKKVSIN
+1337 SVKAVSIN

-1363 PSSFLYTYTHAFSI
+1363 PSSFLYTYTHAFNV

-1428 DTQWYHF
+1428 ESQWYHF
-1435 DINPVKDNAQQVK
+1435 DINPVEANAQQVK

-1455 DNLSIVY
+1455 NNIAIIY

-1494 VFAASRVEELYVKV
+1494 VFASSRVEELYVKV

-1513 IELGASSE
+1513 IELAASSE
-1521 SALVFDNTPCEN
+1521 SALVFDNTPCDN
-1533 AAVVTSGVEYKQSAG
+1533 ATVVMSGVEYKQTAG

-1564 LPKFYFTTEAE
+1564 LPKFYFTTEEE
-1575 GLTTITLGATVG
+1575 GLTTITVGATVG

-1612 QLFDVL
+1612 QMFDVW
-1618 DKMVNDEV
+1618 DKLVSDDV
-1626 TEVYVEMTTDKPVH
+1626 TEVYVELTTNKAVH

-1700 VDVDMELSPTCPVVI
+1700 VDVAMELSPTCPVVI
-1715 SLNKS
+1715 SANKT

-1733 SQSLIAKIPGIPFY
+1733 SKSIISKIPGIPFY
-1747 VRFTASADVEIQFS
+1747 VRFKASADVEVQFS

-1776 SYIWGTDLKL
+1776 NYIWGTDLQL

-1809 LSVTNTTT
+1809 LSVTNSTA

-1825 LYDTCPVDLP
+1825 LYDSCPVDLP
-1835 IVSMDKVEAAPN
+1835 IVSMEKVEAAPN
-1847 KTTTKTVSSSYL
+1847 QTTIKTVSSSYL

-1874 ELIVNLSST
+1874 DLIVHLSST

-1896 IADNICAN
+1896 IADYICAN

-1930 VSAILDSVYTF
+1930 VSATLDSVYTF

-1954 PILASIY
+1954 SILASIY

-1968 PGKVP
+1968 PGQVP
-1973 AVDVNAIIN
+1973 TVDVTPIIN
-1982 YYAAIDTETIADVVS
+1982 YYAANDTETIADVVS
-1997 VEWDNTTVDC
+1997 VAWDNIAVDC

-2020 ACGNVLTSVHT
+2020 TCGNVLTSVHD

-2036 RKPGN
+2036 RKPGS
-2041 VTNAYICSGDN
+2041 VTNAYICDGDN
-2052 YVWLG
+2052 YIWKG
-2057 KPYNATGTYNVTLQD
+2057 QAYDSTGVYTMTLQD
-2072 VNGCDSVETL
+2072 VNGCDSVVTL
-2082 NLTVLPGVQVS
+2082 NLTVLP
-2093 HDVDTICFGESYTW
+2093 
-2107 AVTGEIIHGQKA
+2107 
-2119 GTITR
+2119 
-2124 QVKENNFLGCDSI
+2124 
-2137 EANLSLVVLPE
+2137 
-2148 AKEEKLYASICLGE
+2148 
-2162 SYTWAANG
+2162 
-2170 QTYTP
+2170 
-2175 AAAGEYTYIY
+2175 
-2185 ITYQANGC
+2185 
-2193 VDTEYT
+2193 
-2199 LTLSAY
+2199 
-2205 EDASV
+2205 
-2210 NLNPVTLCYGE
+2210 
-2221 KYTWTLDG
+2221 
-2229 VTEVYDKSG
+2229 
-2238 TYTRQLSGCNATVTL
+2238 ATV
-2253 ILTIL
+2253 
-2258 NEIPVTKFDTV
+2258 N
-2269 VCYGEEVN
+2269 
-2277 WNGKTYNTT
+2277 
-2286 GQYTEVLSSQ
+2286 
-2296 HTGCDSVVTMNLTVL
+2296 
-2311 PKVADVYVYDT
+2311 
-2322 ICNGQTYTWQG
+2322 
-2333 KQYTTATT
+2333 
-2341 DQITLFDAN
+2341 
-2350 GCEYTEYLVLTVT
+2350 
-2363 QVPDVVEYDTICEGT
+2363 
-2378 GFMWENTMYFPTTS
+2378 
-2392 TKYTA
+2392 
-2397 EVTEPNG
+2397 
-2404 CKYSK
+2404 
-2409 TVYLTV
+2409 
-2415 LPITETIIRE
+2415 
-2425 TLCEGDSIL
+2425 
-2434 WQGQYITTAG
+2434 
-2444 DYTVALPSIHGC
+2444 
-2456 DSIVN
+2456 
-2461 LNVSFIPNGVD
+2461 
-2472 SVIYETICD
+2472 
-2481 NMTYQWNG
+2481 
-2489 ETLTQSGEYTK
+2489 
-2500 VLSGCNASVTL
+2500 
-2511 NLTVLSKPADKVT
+2511 
-2524 DVTLCS
+2524 
-2530 GETYTWLV
+2530 
-2538 NGVTYNA
+2538 
-2545 SATETVTKQD
+2545 
-2555 ANGCEYK
+2555 
-2562 EILNLTILPAPAD
+2562 APA
-2575 KVTDVTLCAGETY
+2575 
-2588 TWIVNGVTY
+2588 
-2597 NASATETVTKQDAN
+2597 
-2611 GCEYKEILN
+2611 EY
-2620 LTILPATVYEPVE
+2620 
-2633 QMTLCYG
+2633 MTLCDG
-2640 ESTVWNGITCNASKT
+2640 ESVVWNGMTCNTSKA

-2680 IKTVIEEVAIC
+2680 IPVTYENATIC
-2691 YGETYS
+2691 YGETYT
-2697 WHGKVYAATGMYPD
+2697 WNGQVYAATGMYSD
-2711 TLVGAN
+2711 TLLSTNG
-2717 NCDSIVTLHLI
+2717 CDSIITLNLI
-2728 VMDEILPTVVNDT
+2728 VKDEILPVVANDT
-2741 ICYGDTYTWNGNVL
+2741 ICYGDIYTWNGQVL
-2755 NTIGQYQDTLQST
+2755 NATGQYYDTLT
-2768 ITGCDSIVTLNL
+2768 TVHGCDSIVTLNL

-2831 LDLTVENPVLVYAYD
+2831 LDLTVEAPVLVYAYD

-2873 PSTLKWNDTVHVSAV
+2873 PSTLKWNDTVHVSVV

-2893 TINVTPVVAPMVM
+2893 TINVTPVVAPEVM
-2906 TDAIIATIP
+2906 TEAILATIP

-2931 TVAAIEAYYASID
+2931 TVAAIEAYYAGID

-2955 WDAANVNTAVPCGA
+2955 WDATSVNTAVPCGA
-2969 TEFVMT
+2969 TAFTMT

-2994 APSASGSVENI
+2994 TPSSTSVSVENV

-3016 ANGVTYNASTTET
+3016 ANGVTYNATTTDT
-3029 VTLSNVNGCDSVVTL
+3029 VTLSNVNGCDSVVAL
-3044 NLTVLPAIPV
+3044 NLTVRPAVPV

-3064 EDYPWYGGVYSATGQ
+3064 EDYPWYGSVYTATGQ
-3079 YSVTLQSAQ
+3079 YSVTLQDVN

-3093 LTLNLVVLP
+3093 VTLNLTVLP

-3124 MTCDASKTYT
+3124 LTCDASKTYT

-3143 DSLIHTLNV
+3143 DSLIYTMNV

-3255 LNVEMLPAAYDVTK
+3255 LNVEFLPAVYEVTK
-3269 DTVVCY
+3269 DTLVCY
-3275 GESFTWYGQTCDATK
+3275 GETFIWNGQTCDATK

-3305 NYTLN
+3305 IYTLN
-3310 VEVLPAAYDV
+3310 VEVLPAV
-3320 TKDTVVCYGES
+3320 QEFESDTVICYGES
-3331 FTWYGQTCDATK
+3331 ILWNGQTCDATMA
-3343 TYTHTVKNVLGCDS
+3343 YTHTVKNVLGCDS
-3357 INYTLN
+3357 IIYTLY
-3363 VEVLADAVTEYE
+3363 VEVLPEATTEYE
-3375 EILVC
+3375 DMIVC
-3380 ESDFP
+3380 EGDLP
-3385 YEWRGEVLTAPGTYT
+3385 IVWRGQVCATVGTYT
-3400 VVEQYAA
+3400 VVDTYAN
-3407 TGCDSVIHVLSIQT
+3407 TGCDSVTHILNLQT
-3421 YVFSIPAV
+3421 YVLTTPAYV
-3429 VTDPIAV
+3429 NTPVAV

-3445 ATADIEAHIASESN
+3445 ATADIKAHIASESN
-3459 YAPNATITWYIQ
+3459 YAPNATVTWYIQ
-3471 NNGTW
+3471 KNGTW
-3476 VALTDQLLKGT
+3476 AALTEQLLKGT

-3496 ITSDCGELSDT
+3496 IASDCGEVSDT

-3527 PVVSKYDNR
+3527 QVVSKYDNR

-3551 TPEPAD
+3551 TPEPAE
-3557 VKWYRVVNELDTYGE
+3557 VKWYRVVNELDTYGQ

-3591 SVMTGQYYA
+3591 SVMAGQYYA
-3600 LIVHTTEGNADECDA
+3600 LIVHTTEGNAEECDT
-3615 YLRTEVITCTV
+3615 YMRTEVITCTV
-3626 NKVAPRLLSNV
+3626 NKVTPRLLSNV

-3668 TYTADQVEEY
+3668 TYTADQVEEF

-3685 SGYYMVDVETQNDK
+3685 SGYYMVDVETEDNK